1 MEIIALVGNPNSGKT
16 TLFNALTGANQK
28 TGNYPG
34 VTVSRVS
41 GILRTPHGN
50 KYELLDLPGCYS
62 LTPQAPDERITRD
75 VLLGDQEGSEL
86 PAAVVC
92 VVDASNL
99 ERHLCLVLQ
108 VVDLGL
114 PVVVALNK
122 IDAAEKQGVRINV
135 NLLSEELG
143 LPVVPCQANRGKGVL
158 DLKHAIRHP
167 FPSPANRKWK
177 ADSNTESAI
186 SNLIKDLEGKGMNN
200 LKASAHAIHLL
211 ADTAYRTEDQ
221 QGIDRGVRQAA
232 MDSSSVCIRAGS
244 APEEEISKSRTVW
257 AQSICNVAAR
267 RHKANGEV
275 GGLTLS
281 DKIDQVILHPILGW
295 LIFGGLMFTVFW
307 AIFSLA
313 GYPMGWVEAGIDALS
328 QSISN
333 LMPDGDVKGLVIDG
347 VIGGVGSVVIF
358 LPQILL
364 LLFFIGLM
372 ETTGYMS
379 RAALL
384 MDGVMSKVGLS
395 GRAFLPLLSSYACA
409 IPGIMATRSMDS
421 AKQRLLT
428 ILIAPW
434 MSCTARLPVY
444 SLLIGMLLATYGSV
458 VQALVL
464 AVMYFLGTATALL
477 AAWLLSPRVK
487 GEEETGHF
495 LMELPAY
502 SVPDLS
508 YLGRHLAER
517 AWSFLRKAGTVILG
531 IAIILWAL
539 KTYPKPEEGTPAA
552 DDAALALEHS
562 YMGKIG
568 HTIEP
573 VVKPLGYDW
582 RTGTALLASFAAR
595 EVFNTSL
602 AISYSVNEEDYEE
615 EEDFLA
621 ALRAQLSE
629 ATWPDGTKVYTPVTT
644 LSLLVFFVY
653 ALQCLPTT
661 AVVRRE
667 TGSWKWAIGQLVVM
681 TLFAWVAAFS
691 VFQIGRLIMG

>member
-28 TGNYPG
+28 VGNYPG

-41 GILRTPHGN
+41 GVLRTPHGN

-62 LTPQAPDERITRD
+62 LSPKAPDERITRD

-86 PAAVVC
+86 PSVVVC

-99 ERHLCLVLQ
+99 ERHLYLVLQ

-122 IDAAEKQGVRINV
+122 VDLAEKQGLRINV
-135 NLLSEELG
+135 ELLSEELG

-167 FPSPANRKWK
+167 FPRPSRRKWQAGK
-177 ADSNTESAI
+177 QTESAI
-186 SNLIKDLEGKGMNN
+186 DELITKLESEGVAN
-200 LKASAHAIHLL
+200 ASAHAIHLL
-211 ADTAYRTEDQ
+211 ADSGYRVEDQ
-221 QGIDRGVRQAA
+221 PGLDRGVRQVA
-232 MDSSSVCIRAGS
+232 MDSASVCIRAGAS
-244 APEEEISKSRTVW
+244 PEEEISKARMKWV
-257 AQSICNVAAR
+257 QSICKLAAR
-267 RHKANGEV
+267 RQGANGQA

-281 DKIDQVILHPILGW
+281 DKMDQVLLHQVWGW
-295 LIFGGLMFTVFW
+295 FIFVGLMFVVFW
-307 AIFSLA
+307 SIFSLA
-313 GYPMGWVEAGIDALS
+313 EYPMGWVELGIDAVKGS
-328 QSISN
+328 VST
-333 LMPDGDVKGLVIDG
+333 LMPDGDVKDLVIDG

-372 ETTGYMS
+372 ETTGYMA

-444 SLLIGMLLATYGSV
+444 SLLIGMLLASYGAV

-464 AVMYFLGTATALL
+464 GGIYLLGTVSALF
-477 AAWLLSPRVK
+477 AAWLLAPKVK
-487 GEEETGHF
+487 GEEEVSHF
-495 LMELPAY
+495 LMELPSY
-502 SVPDLS
+502 SIPDVS
-508 YLGRHLAER
+508 FIFRHLVER

-531 IAIILWAL
+531 LCILLWAL
-539 KTYPKPEEGTPAA
+539 ETYPKPKDGTPAA
-552 DDAALALEHS
+552 DDPALALEQS
-562 YMGKIG
+562 YMGRMG
-568 HTIEP
+568 HAIEP

-582 RTGTALLASFAAR
+582 RTGMALVAAFAAR
-595 EVFNTSL
+595 EVFNANL
-602 AISYSVNEEDYEE
+602 AISYSVEEVDD
-615 EEDFLA
+615 EDKFLDQ
-621 ALRAQLSE
+621 LRGKLGN
-629 ATWPDGTKVYTPVTT
+629 ATWPDGRKVYTPVTT
-644 LSLLVFFVY
+644 MSLLVFFVY

-661 AVVRRE
+661 VVVRRE
-667 TGSWKWAIGQLVVM
+667 TGSWKWAIGQLVSY
-681 TLFAWVAAFS
+681 TKTWTGL
-691 VFQIGRLIMG
+691 IGRHTRHRRSF

>member
-1 MEIIALVGNPNSGKT
+1 METIALVGNPNSGKT

-62 LTPQAPDERITRD
+62 LSPRAEDERITRD
-75 VLLGDQEGSEL
+75 VLLGDQEGSER
-86 PAAVVC
+86 PSAVVC

-99 ERHLCLVLQ
+99 ERHLYLLLQ
-108 VVDLGL
+108 VIDLGL
-114 PVVVALNK
+114 PVIVALNK
-122 IDAAEKQGVRINV
+122 VDLAEAQGVRINV
-135 NLLSEELG
+135 ELLSEELG
-143 LPVVPCQANRGKGVL
+143 LPVIPCQANRGKGVI

-167 FPSPANRKWK
+167 FPHPSQRVWHADK
-177 ADSNTESAI
+177 ATEHAI
-186 SNLIKDLEGKGMNN
+186 DALAKKLEHNESKHAM
-200 LKASAHAIHLL
+200 AHAIHLL
-211 ADTAYRTEDQ
+211 ADTAYRTEVQ
-221 QGIDRGVRQAA
+221 PGIDRGMRQAA
-232 MDSSSVCIRAGS
+232 MEVASECIRSGS
-244 APEEEISKSRTVW
+244 SPEEDISQSRTRRVQ
-257 AQSICNVAAR
+257 AICKLAAR
-267 RHKANGEV
+267 RLDA
-275 GGLTLS
+275 GGLSLS
-281 DKIDQVILHPILGW
+281 DKIDQVILHPIWGW
-295 LIFGGLMFTVFW
+295 FIFVGIMFGVFW
-307 AIFSLA
+307 TIFSLA
-313 GYPMGWVEAGIDALS
+313 ELPMGWVESGIGALGES
-328 QSISN
+328 VSN
-333 LMPDGDVKGLVIDG
+333 MMPDGDLKDLVVEG

-372 ETTGYMS
+372 ESTGYMG

-384 MDGVMSKVGLS
+384 MDGLMSKVGLS

-444 SLLIGMLLATYGSV
+444 SLLIGMLLASYGAT

-464 AVMYFLGTATALL
+464 AAIYFLGTASALL
-477 AAWLLSPRVK
+477 AAWLLAPKVK
-487 GEEETGHF
+487 GEEEVGHF

-502 SVPDLS
+502 SMPDVGYIS
-508 YLGRHLAER
+508 RHLMER

-531 IAIILWAL
+531 ISIILWAL
-539 KTYPKPEEGTPAA
+539 QTYPKPEEGTPAA
-552 DDAALALEHS
+552 ENSALALEQS

-568 HTIEP
+568 HVIEP

-595 EVFNTSL
+595 EVFNSSL
-602 AISYSVNEEDYEE
+602 AISYSIDEEGYEE
-615 EEDFLA
+615 EDAFLDD
-621 ALRAQLSE
+621 LRGRLQI

-644 LSLLVFFVY
+644 LSLLIFFVY

-667 TGSWKWAIGQLVVM
+667 TGSWKWAIGQLVGM
-681 TLFAWVAAFS
+681 TVVAWVAAFI
-691 VFQIGRLIMG
+691 VFQVGSLLT